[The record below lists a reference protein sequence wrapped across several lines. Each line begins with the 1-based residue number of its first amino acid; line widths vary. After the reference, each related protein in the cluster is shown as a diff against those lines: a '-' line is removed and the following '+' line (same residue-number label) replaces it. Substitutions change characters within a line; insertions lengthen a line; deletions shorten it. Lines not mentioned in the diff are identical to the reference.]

1 MKKRFLTLLAVLTL
15 GLAAQAQEVVTQEVV
30 AIGYSQPQSST
41 FGFSQGDVFV
51 EGSLG
56 YSTTDNKAAQEKGH
70 TFNLTPQ
77 VGYFLSDKFAAG
89 VYFDL
94 RTQKDD
100 NYGGP
105 KDITKTNNFSVG
117 VFGRYYF
124 LEAGQRFKFYGQANV
139 GYAHAKLTY
148 EDNFGKY
155 DSKGSGVNAG
165 LDLGVNYFV
174 TKKIAVNF
182 AFANVVDFNSAKPK
196 GGKSTN
202 DLTVNVNNFNNFF
215 DTPTFGLTFVL

>member
-1 MKKRFLTLLAVLTL
+1 MKKQILTLLAVVSL
-15 GLAAQAQEVVTQEVV
+15 GFAAQAQSFVQVEEVQ
-30 AIGYSQPQSST
+30 YQSVGEKPSY
-41 FGFSQGDVFV
+41 GFSEGNIFV

-56 YSTTDNKAAQEKGH
+56 YSTTDNKQEQMKGH

-77 VGYFLSDKFAAG
+77 VGYFITDKFAAG

-94 RTQKDD
+94 RTTKDD
-100 NYGGP
+100 DYSGAKN
-105 KDITKTNNFSVG
+105 ITKTNNFSVG
-117 VFGRYYF
+117 IFGRYYF

-139 GYAHAKLTY
+139 GYAHAKTTLETQ
-148 EDNFGKY
+148 FGKF
-155 DSKGSGVNAG
+155 DGKGSGVNAG

-182 AFANVVDFNSAKPK
+182 AFANIVDFNSAKPK

-202 DLTVNVNNFNNFF
+202 DVNVNINNFNNFF